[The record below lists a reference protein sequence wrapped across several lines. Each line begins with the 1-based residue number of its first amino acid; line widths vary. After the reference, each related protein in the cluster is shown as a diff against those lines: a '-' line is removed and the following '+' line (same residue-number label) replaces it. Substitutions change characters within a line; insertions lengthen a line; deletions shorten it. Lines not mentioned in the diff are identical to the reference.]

1 MSRRIERDPPP
12 PPNNLLGRALVAAT
26 RGSNIVPPG
35 LGIAAAGGLLAVGLA
50 PVAAVVGALSAVTWG
65 ALVAWDLAGSPGPG
79 PGPGSNPDPDPDPDL
94 APHFAQA
101 LTAIR
106 AAAARVR
113 EPIDQHDGVLSDSLL
128 EVGAATDDLV
138 SRAEALVRR
147 GDAIARH
154 IRGSDPQRIEQE
166 MQQREASA
174 ASMRDAAAAASLR
187 MAADAKRRELAT
199 WAELRD
205 QHARIVAELVAVE
218 SSLDALRA
226 RVVALTLN
234 DPGDASAGATI
245 GAELHELGERLD
257 VLERAAAATIR
268 SIGST

>member
-12 PPNNLLGRALVAAT
+12 PPNTLLGRALVAAT

-79 PGPGSNPDPDPDPDL
+79 PVSNPDPGPDL

-113 EPIDQHDGVLSDSLL
+113 EPIDHHDGVLSDSLL

-138 SRAEALVRR
+138 DRAEALVRR

-154 IRGSDPQRIEQE
+154 IRGTDAQRIEQE
-166 MQQREASA
+166 IQQREASA

-187 MAADAKRRELAT
+187 VAADAKRRELAT
-199 WAELRD
+199 WADLRD

-234 DPGDASAGATI
+234 DPGDAAAGATI

-257 VLERAAAATIR
+257 VLERAAADTIR

>member
-1 MSRRIERDPPP
+1 MSRRGERVPPP
-12 PPNNLLGRALVAAT
+12 PPDTLLGRALVAAT
-26 RGSNIVPPG
+26 RGSNLVPPG
-35 LGIAAAGGLLAVGLA
+35 LGIAAAGGLLAAGLA

-65 ALVAWDLAGSPGPG
+65 ALVAWDLAGPARASAPP
-79 PGPGSNPDPDPDPDL
+79 PAPAPDDRDAL
-94 APHFAQA
+94 APHFAEA
-101 LTAIR
+101 VAAIR

-113 EPIDQHDGVLSDSLL
+113 DPIDHHDGILSDSLL
-128 EVGAATDDLV
+128 EVGAATDELV
-138 SRAEALVRR
+138 ERAEALVLR

-154 IRGSDPQRIEQE
+154 VTANDPQRIQKEIE
-166 MQQREASA
+166 QREASA

-187 MAADAKRRELAT
+187 VAADAKKRELAT
-199 WAELRD
+199 WTELRD

-234 DPGDASAGATI
+234 DPGDAAAGATI

>member
-1 MSRRIERDPPP
+1 M
-12 PPNNLLGRALVAAT
+12 
-26 RGSNIVPPG
+26 
-35 LGIAAAGGLLAVGLA
+35 
-50 PVAAVVGALSAVTWG
+50 G
-65 ALVAWDLAGSPGPG
+65 ALVAWDLAGSAPVPE
-79 PGPGSNPDPDPDPDL
+79 PEAEPEPDV
-94 APHFAQA
+94 APHFAEA
-101 LTAIR
+101 LAAIR

-113 EPIDQHDGVLSDSLL
+113 DPIDHHDGILSDSLL

-138 SRAEALVRR
+138 ARAEALVRR
-147 GDAIARH
+147 GDAIGRH
-154 IRGSDPQRIEQE
+154 VSGTDPQRIERE
-166 MQQREASA
+166 IQQREASA
-174 ASMRDAAAAASLR
+174 ASMRDPAAAASLR
-187 MAADAKRRELAT
+187 VAADAKRRELST

-234 DPGDASAGATI
+234 DPGDAAAGESI

-268 SIGST
+268 SIA